1 MEPSSPQQPA
11 ASPTTSS
18 EDQQKHY
25 FCQRCLNHRLEFPRK
40 GHKPYCR
47 FAACR
52 CDDCAMVERRR
63 QLNNQLSRRPKAA
76 ADSPKTGGRKVR
88 DPKCARCSAHG
99 EETALRG
106 HKRASCPFNECDCHL
121 CQLVENRRSLMARQ
135 IKLRRDQQKARRAQ
149 AALEETED
157 DVRRALAANLDL
169 SPVRPTEAA
178 VEEVEVEPPHRREKR
193 RSPEARPSVA
203 APTVVSPLDFL
214 EHQLKQQSL
223 PLFSAL
229 SFFPPL
235 GPAAAAL
242 PTPPASAA
250 AAWPFG
256 LPEAPPFAPPAAPGL
271 ASFAAFGVDWLA
283 GQAAVGAP
291 APASSPPLVPPLLL
305 PAFQPPASFFP
316 SPVVPFGSQ
325 LENTPPQ
332 SSDPLPNE
340 TVLLAARMLSGQYGS
355 HLQHL
360 LGNALQVTSFL
371 DSKLANSTASPQNP
385 SGSVFSFQ

>member
-47 FAACR
+47 FTACR

-169 SPVRPTEAA
+169 SPVRPAEAA
-178 VEEVEVEPPHRREKR
+178 EVLVEAPLEQPPRRREKR
-193 RSPEARPSVA
+193 RSPEAPPPVA

-214 EHQLKQQSL
+214 EQQLKQQSL

-235 GPAAAAL
+235 APPAAAL
-242 PTPPASAA
+242 PTPPACAA

-291 APASSPPLVPPLLL
+291 APAAASPPPLVPPLLL
-305 PAFQPPASFFP
+305 PAFQPPAP
-316 SPVVPFGSQ
+316 Q
-325 LENTPPQ
+325 PP
-332 SSDPLPNE
+332 
-340 TVLLAARMLSGQYGS
+340 A
-355 HLQHL
+355 
-360 LGNALQVTSFL
+360 SFL
-371 DSKLANSTASPQNP
+371 TPTSEESNEVVSVPAALLRQLLQMAANGSTN
-385 SGSVFSFQ
+385 